1 MKFSSEETLFVTI
14 IIAAIVSLQG
24 VTSQSEWHRL
34 DDAVYLVDSITRLDY
49 DQAQALCQGYGAN
62 LARVDSDEIQAFLTS
77 FITPPLR
84 DTRCFWIGCNDREVE
99 GQFRWLDSTP
109 VIYDGWAQGQ
119 PDNRG
124 RDQNCACLW
133 SSRSNDKH
141 GQWDDDRCTVDRN
154 MICQKGIYN
163 FRLMIP
169 RTNPGFAY
177 VYCAADA
184 EIEGETL
191 SPDDV
196 KVSIGQTLSSS
207 RPISFSS
214 TSLDGEFRNNS
225 FLLYNVTEGDQ
236 IFCYAGELPD
246 QNRSFSLATLSAI
259 FDFYALPELPSGPT
273 VGEISSSSVTV
284 FWSSWIPCLDPGDGP
299 IVGYLIYQQTMEEE
313 QWTVAGRI
321 DSGVGEGDL
330 QRIMEFV
337 LTELEPGTEYNI
349 SVSAVR
355 EGPGGEGPR
364 SPLVAVT
371 TASLESQRLRK
382 TNAAWM
388 VLFVISFLGIIILAI
403 AIVILCKRKQKKE
416 DLSRLRAAP
425 SAGDPKS
432 PHYEL
437 PQPSVVRPPAYQDL
451 KRTGIS
457 NIKEEVY
464 ADIIDPEKPEYVNS
478 PSGVQ
483 K

>member
-1 MKFSSEETLFVTI
+1 MKFSSEKTLFVTI

-99 GQFRWLDSTP
+99 GQFRWLDGTP

-119 PDNRG
+119 PDNG
-124 RDQNCACLW
+124 GGGQDCACLW
-133 SSRSNDKH
+133 SSRNNDIH
-141 GQWDDDRCTVDRN
+141 GQWDDDGCTVDRN
-154 MICQKGIYN
+154 LICQKGIYN
-163 FRLMIP
+163 FRLTIP
-169 RTNPGFAY
+169 RTNPGFIN
-177 VYCAADA
+177 VYCAVDV

-196 KVSIGQTLSSS
+196 KLSIGQTLSSS
-207 RPISFSS
+207 RPISHSS

-246 QNRSFSLATLSAI
+246 KNRSFSLATFSAV
-259 FDFYALPELPSGPT
+259 FDVYELPSGPT
-273 VGEISSSSVTV
+273 AGEISSSSVTV

-299 IVGYLIYQQTMEEE
+299 VVGYLIYQQTMEEK
-313 QWTVAGRI
+313 QWTMAGRI
-321 DSGVGEGDL
+321 DSGVGVGDL

-355 EGPGGEGPR
+355 EGPGGEGLR
-364 SPLVAVT
+364 SPLVTVT
-371 TASLESQRLRK
+371 TPNLRE
-382 TNAAWM
+382 W
-388 VLFVISFLGIIILAI
+388 
-403 AIVILCKRKQKKE
+403 
-416 DLSRLRAAP
+416 
-425 SAGDPKS
+425 
-432 PHYEL
+432 
-437 PQPSVVRPPAYQDL
+437 
-451 KRTGIS
+451 
-457 NIKEEVY
+457 
-464 ADIIDPEKPEYVNS
+464 
-478 PSGVQ
+478 
-483 K
+483 